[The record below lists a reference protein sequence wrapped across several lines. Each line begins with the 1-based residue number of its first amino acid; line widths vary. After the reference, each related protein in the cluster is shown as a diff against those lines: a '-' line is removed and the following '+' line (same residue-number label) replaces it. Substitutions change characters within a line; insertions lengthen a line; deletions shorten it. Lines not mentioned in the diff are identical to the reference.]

1 MLLFRIQKMTLALLS
16 CPVTVD
22 LLHLMPGWCC
32 RSSFSPALHR
42 LLFRESQLQSRFLL
56 VPSFAKSHARKSH
69 HSDSAGSP
77 PQTRRFD
84 RLVKIRSHELD

>member
-16 CPVTVD
+16 CLVTVD

-42 LLFRESQLQSRFLL
+42 LLFRENPLQSRFLL
-56 VPSFAKSHARKSH
+56 VPSFATSHARKSH
-69 HSDSAGSP
+69 HSDTAGSP
-77 PQTRRFD
+77 SQPRRFD

>member
-1 MLLFRIQKMTLALLS
+1 MLLILMQKLTLVLLS

-42 LLFRESQLQSRFLL
+42 LLFRESPLQSRFLL
-56 VPSFAKSHARKSH
+56 VPSFVTSHARNSH
-69 HSDSAGSP
+69 HSDTAGSP
-77 PQTRRFD
+77 PHQRRFG
-84 RLVKIRSHELD
+84 RLVKITSHGLD

>member
-1 MLLFRIQKMTLALLS
+1 MLLIRMQKMSLALLS

-42 LLFRESQLQSRFLL
+42 LLFRERPLQSRFLL
-56 VPSFAKSHARKSH
+56 VPSFATSHARKSH

-77 PQTRRFD
+77 PHQRRFD
-84 RLVKIRSHELD
+84 RLVKITSHELD